1 LSLQQSIAVS
11 SIQQE
16 HHMAHKW
23 IMAGLGLA
31 VGMICY
37 KMFDFARQ
45 ASLQREDGE
54 RLETWE
60 EEGGA
65 LPARERF

>member
-1 LSLQQSIAVS
+1 
-11 SIQQE
+11 
-16 HHMAHKW
+16 MAHKW

-37 KMFDFARQ
+37 KVFDFTRQ
-45 ASLQREDGE
+45 ARVQREDGE

>member
-1 LSLQQSIAVS
+1 
-11 SIQQE
+11 
-16 HHMAHKW
+16 MAHKW

-45 ASLQREDGE
+45 TRVLREDGE
-54 RLETWE
+54 RLKTWE